1 MANAVR
7 KRFGVSIPAG
17 ICAALLLT
25 IALAALVPRE
35 AAAHA
40 GLESSV
46 PAHNDILTETPEQV
60 DLFFDG
66 EVVKKEGLTF
76 VRVYDLADEQ
86 QVSEGDGTVDDDD
99 RTHVFA
105 TLPPVLPDGQYIVH
119 WTATSDED
127 NETVSGVFCFYI
139 NLEPTT
145 ESNDTCG
152 EVGGR
157 LLAAVDEALSEEG
170 EPEPAAAEPDDGG
183 TSTGVIIGFVVGG
196 VVVTLIVLGAAT
208 VVLRRRTR

>member
-1 MANAVR
+1 MANVVR
-7 KRFGVSIPAG
+7 TQRGVSIPTG
-17 ICAALLLT
+17 ICGILLLT
-25 IALAALVPRE
+25 LALTALVPRQ

-40 GLESSV
+40 GLDHSV
-46 PAHNDILTETPEQV
+46 PAHNDVLEESPAEV
-60 DLFFDG
+60 DVFFEG

-76 VRVYDLADEQ
+76 VRVFGVADEQ

-99 RTHVFA
+99 RTHIFA
-105 TLPPVLPDGQYIVH
+105 TLPPGLPDGQYIVQ

-139 NLEPTT
+139 NLEPTSG
-145 ESNDTCG
+145 SNDVCG

-157 LLAAVDEALSEEG
+157 LLAAVEEALAEDG
-170 EPEPAAAEPDDGG
+170 EPEVVVSESDDGG
-183 TSTGVIIGFVVGG
+183 TSTGAIVGFVAGG
-196 VVVTLIVLGAAT
+196 VVVALIVLGGAA